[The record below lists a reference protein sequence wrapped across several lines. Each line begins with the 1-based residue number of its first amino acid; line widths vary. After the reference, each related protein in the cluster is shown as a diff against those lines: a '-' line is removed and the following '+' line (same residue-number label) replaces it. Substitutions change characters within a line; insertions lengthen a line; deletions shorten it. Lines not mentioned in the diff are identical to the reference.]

1 VNYVYLSP
9 HFPPGYYRF
18 CVGLRRA
25 GANVL
30 GLAEAPWDALRPE
43 LRDALGEYY
52 RVADME
58 DYDQLLRALGHFTH
72 RHGRIGG
79 IDSLNEHWLEAEA
92 RLRTDFNVD
101 GIRAD
106 RIADVKRKSRMKEIY
121 RAAGVP
127 VARGAVARDLAAA
140 RALAAE
146 VGFPLVAKPDVGVGA
161 SATWRIDGEAEL
173 EAFYGRKPPADY
185 ILEEYVR
192 GRIVSFDGLA
202 DRSGRLVFWTS
213 HVYSQGIMETVNADD
228 HVYYYSLRQV
238 PPDLEEAGRRT
249 VRAFGVRGRF
259 FHLEFFRAE
268 PDDRLVALEVNMRP
282 PGGLTTDMFN
292 YANDIDIYD
301 QWASVVVRDRFDAAW
316 SRPYFCCYAGRKR
329 TKRYARSHEEV
340 LSALRPILV
349 HEEAIDGVFRGA
361 IGDHGYVF
369 RSPREEEILEAARL
383 VHELA

>member
-1 VNYVYLSP
+1 VGSPGLTVNYVYLSP
-9 HFPPGYYRF
+9 HFPPNYHRF
-18 CVGLRRA
+18 CLGLRRA

-30 GLAEAPWDALRPE
+30 GLADAPHDALRPE
-43 LRDALGEYY
+43 LRAALGEYY
-52 RVADME
+52 RVDDME

-79 IDSLNEHWLEAEA
+79 IDSHNEHWLEAEA

-101 GIRAD
+101 GIRSD

-127 VARGAVARDLAAA
+127 VARGAVARGLEAA

-161 SATWRIDGEAEL
+161 AATWRIDGQAEL
-173 EAFYGRKPPADY
+173 EAFYARKPAADY

-202 DRSGRLVFWTS
+202 DRSGNLVFWTS

-238 PPDLEEAGRRT
+238 PPDLEDAGRRT
-249 VRAFGVRGRF
+249 V
-259 FHLEFFRAE
+259 
-268 PDDRLVALEVNMRP
+268 
-282 PGGLTTDMFN
+282 
-292 YANDIDIYD
+292 
-301 QWASVVVRDRFDAAW
+301 
-316 SRPYFCCYAGRKR
+316 
-329 TKRYARSHEEV
+329 
-340 LSALRPILV
+340 
-349 HEEAIDGVFRGA
+349 
-361 IGDHGYVF
+361 
-369 RSPREEEILEAARL
+369 
-383 VHELA
+383 